1 MRLPEDYDD
10 HSSMTPTVIMT
21 IVAVTAFV
29 GAILIM
35 VLMMNNDTKNGS
47 LRDQLASE
55 EVQGSSPVVL
65 APDVD
70 ELLTGSTLLPEDLD
84 FWDKYPPKEPE
95 EPSEETPPPQ
105 EAVEN
110 DPATDGKHTLV
121 QYSNGKEEWVL
132 ISP

>member
-70 ELLTGSTLLPEDLD
+70 ELLTGSTLLPETWIFGINTRPRSRRSPRRRLRRPRRRLRTIR
-84 FWDKYPPKEPE
+84 PPTESTRWCSIP
-95 EPSEETPPPQ
+95 T
-105 EAVEN
+105 ARR
-110 DPATDGKHTLV
+110 
-121 QYSNGKEEWVL
+121 NGC
-132 ISP
+132 